1 MTHLIKLIKL
11 KLIYIISYLCLSLI
25 LSCLHAKANR
35 LISVF
40 EVVCTPELAGLS
52 AIAWGCQ
59 SPYPRPQRK
68 ILQINLQIWFA
79 LNNSAGRYPLSGL
92 NPLKKNINTR
102 LNNRNRSWNLFN
114 TFRENHWIFL
124 LKFCAN

>member
-68 ILQINLQIWFA
+68 ILQINPQIWFA

-92 NPLKKNINTR
+92 NPLKKYKHTA
-102 LNNRNRSWNLFN
+102 
-114 TFRENHWIFL
+114 
-124 LKFCAN
+124 K